1 MLKKALFVV
10 SSAAALI
17 SYAPSAS
24 AASVS
29 LAEGWKNQRLS
40 LFSKNDYD
48 FGQSLKIASNGA
60 VSIAWRTLPRNFW
73 EAERASWDWSVSQSV
88 PATDLSVKGGDDR
101 NISIYF
107 LFAPNDQAEK
117 LAGAGI
123 RSLLGNDDLRV
134 IQYAWG
140 GNHGRGDLLQS
151 PYQPGQGVTVVLQA
165 AGTGSHSERVNL
177 SNDFRKAFG
186 GASGKL
192 LGIAVSGD
200 SDDTDSSIRAQI
212 RNFQI
217 D

>member
-1 MLKKALFVV
+1 MLKKALFAAV
-10 SSAAALI
+10 SATALI
-17 SYAPSAS
+17 SFGSSAL

-48 FGQSLKIASNGA
+48 FGQSLGIASDGA
-60 VSIAWRTLPRNFW
+60 VSIAWRKLPRSFW
-73 EAERASWDWSVSQSV
+73 EAERASWNWSVSQSV

-107 LFAPNDQAEK
+107 LFAPDDQAEK

-140 GNHGRGDLLQS
+140 GNHSRGALLQS
-151 PYQPGQGVTVVLQA
+151 PYQPGQGVTVALRP
-165 AGTGSHSERVNL
+165 AGTGTHSESVNL

-186 GASGKL
+186 GTSGKL
-192 LGIAVSGD
+192 LGIAVSSD
-200 SDDTDSSIRAQI
+200 SDDTDSVIRAQI
-212 RNFQI
+212 SNFQI

>member
-1 MLKKALFVV
+1 MLKKALFVA

-17 SYAPSAS
+17 SYAPYAL
-24 AASVS
+24 AAPVS

-60 VSIAWRTLPRNFW
+60 VSIAWRKLPRIFW
-73 EAERASWDWSVSQSV
+73 EAERAAWHWSVSQSV

-117 LAGAGI
+117 LAGADI

-140 GNHGRGDLLQS
+140 GNHDRGALLQS
-151 PYQPGQGVTVVLQA
+151 PYQPGQGVTVALRPA
-165 AGTGSHSERVNL
+165 STGSHSESVNL

-186 GASGKL
+186 NASGKL
-192 LGIAVSGD
+192 LWIAVSGD
-200 SDDTDSSIRAQI
+200 SDDTDSTIRAQI
-212 RNFQI
+212 SNFQI